1 MPPSL
6 LIYPRSEAD
15 AVMVSRHKTD
25 EPVAAGA
32 ERGELRILHEKICNI
47 QKRVDRIERTNSRTK
62 KAMKMFVMGG
72 ICRNCPYL
80 VHESLS
86 GPKGQ

>member
-1 MPPSL
+1 MPLEDL
-6 LIYPRSEAD
+6 LI
-15 AVMVSRHKTD
+15 D
-25 EPVAAGA
+25 EQ
-32 ERGELRILHEKICNI
+32 EELRMLHKQICNLR
-47 QKRVDRIERTNSRTK
+47 KRVGRIERENSRTK

-86 GPKGQ
+86 GPKEQ